1 MCGTPDIIERAI
13 NKVGKEQSHL
23 HKECSMFKEFRDEVR
38 LSTPNPST
46 CSGGS
51 KPAQQILNKYQE
63 TVMSLPD
70 HNEAYN
76 ETLEENLREEFPPSI
91 ADLLILNNPFSS
103 RDKRNFLLEINS
115 SIQARREFDQQ
126 LEQEKKSLQAAG
138 TELER
143 IRTELKALSESTIE
157 EQHLENLLDKHETY
171 SALERDCVVL
181 LETRQRNSGDSN
193 RGKATKSMSH
203 ELNEYLYNDLETQY
217 PILATGIRAI
227 SRIREERKI
236 ENNTAVSRMSFGE

>member
-1 MCGTPDIIERAI
+1 M
-13 NKVGKEQSHL
+13 
-23 HKECSMFKEFRDEVR
+23 
-38 LSTPNPST
+38 
-46 CSGGS
+46 
-51 KPAQQILNKYQE
+51 
-63 TVMSLPD
+63 
-70 HNEAYN
+70 
-76 ETLEENLREEFPPSI
+76 
-91 ADLLILNNPFSS
+91 LNNPFSS

-236 ENNTAVSRMSFGE
+236 ENNTAISRMSFGG